1 MEDANL
7 ILIAQTLSTQLGRI
21 ADSLERIERK
31 LNTEPYH
38 DRTEPYHETQHGPTE
53 TDPCTTHGHMFT
65 ETVSYGDFK
74 GRMTQ

>member
-1 MEDANL
+1 MEDTNL

-38 DRTEPYHETQHGPTE
+38 ERVETQHGPTE
-53 TDPCTTHGHMFT
+53 TDPCTTQGHTYT
-65 ETVSYGDFK
+65 ETVTYGDFK
-74 GRMTQ
+74 RRMTE

>member
-1 MEDANL
+1 MEDTNL

-38 DRTEPYHETQHGPTE
+38 EKVETEHGPTCTDEASIAAVINE
-53 TDPCTTHGHMFT
+53 TRT
-65 ETVSYGDFK
+65 Y
-74 GRMTQ
+74 TQEEFRRLAQ

>member
-38 DRTEPYHETQHGPTE
+38 ESENAPRPRPY
-53 TDPCTTHGHMFT
+53 
-65 ETVSYGDFK
+65 
-74 GRMTQ
+74 R